1 MEEIKKEKEKEN
13 KPFNVVLLGNIESE
27 KASLLHKLIK
37 KRFYIKQLQEIKMSE
52 ENDKMEDSNIDDVMN
67 IVEIHGETIKM
78 KIWDNVSANKMFSS
92 SNKSLKI
99 AQGIILFY
107 SVADRKSFNILK
119 MSLSRMID
127 FDKYDIPMLM
137 VGSDSETPKRQV
149 TYEEAKSLADSYGL
163 RFHETS
169 INYGINDI
177 FEDIGEQ
184 VFYEKY
190 GNNSNNKN
198 KNKNYIPKCKS
209 QKNLNKNISIY
220 SSSDFYKTDFKINLK
235 KKIDFKK
242 NVSNLSSI
250 KKKKYKSKI
259 NLSKANEAFNS
270 DIDIEDSL
278 YSYRKN
284 NNNNKNKKKNISNLF
299 KSPETVNKKLILN
312 SSPSSILLS
321 YQGKTEATKK
331 REEEIRERRLKKEKE
346 MKSWWEKREREKN
359 EIKKKRKKIEKEELE
374 REIKE
379 EKINKKEKEKKVKE
393 ENNIKVKNNYENKKR
408 INKLEKSKRI
418 EKISYKRNDNE
429 NSSIL
434 KEETQKS
441 IKNKL
446 NNKKNNVQNRN
457 NKFNNTDI
465 NFYKK
470 KNENKSKKLRKNKFK
485 NKSQNN
491 KNNDNLENSQN
502 NTNNDNL
509 EDSQNNTNNDNLENS
524 QNNTNND
531 NLDNSSII
539 SEEIIKQNTEIRNK
553 FLEMYQKNSNI
564 YRCLKCRLIP
574 NIIINEYN
582 QEIEIFCDKSF
593 YDQTHHNITT
603 YSNFQNLSLNHP
615 IDSKNVLCY
624 YCNRAVNGLSEGKTI
639 YYCCLCD
646 IYYCTEDEELHK
658 NERHKYKEE
667 IKKKYLQILNKKN
680 NNTITSSSSQNIKK
694 KTLIKQKSK
703 SLLKNNNKK
712 SKKVN
717 KIINNIINNDEKN
730 KKNKKKKFKNENKIQ
745 IFLMD
750 SFCANH
756 FQLFKYYCY
765 NCHRNICDLCENEHE
780 YHNKIK
786 LEDILLEEDELIE
799 KKNKLNKEKE
809 ELIKINDCFNALIE
823 EIKKKFERLYSIKQ
837 KELAIKEK
845 IIKDYETIKYNFH
858 SIENVH
864 NLKFNN
870 NYYIDKLNN
879 SDWLYKFNLIFK
891 YLNSSLSNKNN
902 DIFDLLNNR
911 NENNNIKIISNN
923 NMNKINKLII
933 LKNEDIAIS
942 NNNKIIIYDKNNL
955 EEKLNIDIFK
965 NNSRINNFIEK
976 EGGGLLCAGYEYI
989 KYIRLSLNNKSYHI
1003 ENIIYEENI
1012 NLNSTIEFNNNYLLL
1027 LNNNNGLE
1035 LWENNYKKK
1044 EYVLIDNNYLEN
1056 NNLNDNYDLENNNL
1070 KEENN
1075 FIFKINYNSF
1085 ILYEKDKIKMFKIND
1100 NNKIEFKFKLDN
1112 IKLVK
1117 GNKSIIKLLDEDYI
1131 LLSCYEYKNK
1141 NLYDEN
1147 DYNNSGYFF
1156 KYSIKLI
1163 NIKNFNIIENFN
1175 NNHPFIDMSYYI
1187 ENIIIG
1193 LDSNGIIYKFE
1204 LDKYQKKLF
1213 LLDKIYY
1220 KSNLRLYNNKINGI
1234 NIDKNKQSVILNN
1247 NDKIIIIS
1255 NLD

>member
-1 MEEIKKEKEKEN
+1 MEETKKEKEN

-37 KRFYIKQLQEIKMSE
+37 KRFYIKQLQEIKNNE

-78 KIWDNVSANKMFSS
+78 KIWDNVSANKIFSS
-92 SNKSLKI
+92 SNKGLKI
-99 AQGIILFY
+99 AQGVILFY

-149 TYEEAKSLADSYGL
+149 TYEEAKSLADSYGI

-190 GNNSNNKN
+190 GNNSNNN
-198 KNKNYIPKCKS
+198 KSKKKKYIPKCKS
-209 QKNLNKNISIY
+209 QKNLNKTISIY

-235 KKIDFKK
+235 RKIDFKK

-250 KKKKYKSKI
+250 KKRKYKSKI

-270 DIDIEDSL
+270 DIDIEDSST
-278 YSYRKN
+278 SYRKN
-284 NNNNKNKKKNISNLF
+284 KKKKKNISNIF
-299 KSPETVNKKLILN
+299 KSPESINKKILN

-346 MKSWWEKREREKN
+346 MKSWWEKREREKIEN
-359 EIKKKRKKIEKEELE
+359 KKKRKKIEKEELE

-379 EKINKKEKEKKVKE
+379 EEQINKKEKKEKEEKKKKEEKEEKVKE
-393 ENNIKVKNNYENKKR
+393 ENNIKDKSKNKKR
-408 INKLEKSKRI
+408 INKLEKSKRL

-434 KEETQKS
+434 KEEKQKS
-441 IKNKL
+441 IKIKL

-470 KNENKSKKLRKNKFK
+470 KNENKSNKVRKNKFK
-485 NKSQNN
+485 NKSQKKKNSDNLENSQNN
-491 KNNDNLENSQN
+491 TINDNLENSQN
-502 NTNNDNL
+502 NTNNVYL
-509 EDSQNNTNNDNLENS
+509 ENSQSNTSNDNLE
-524 QNNTNND
+524 
-531 NLDNSSII
+531 NSSII

-553 FLEMYQKNSNI
+553 FIEMYKKNSNI

-574 NIIINEYN
+574 NIIFNEYN

-593 YDQTHHNITT
+593 YDQSHHNITT
-603 YSNFQNLSLNHP
+603 YSNFQDLSLNHP
-615 IDSKNVLCY
+615 IDSNNVFCY
-624 YCNRAVNGLSEGKTI
+624 YCNKAIKDLPEGKTI

-667 IKKKYLQILNKKN
+667 IKKKYLKIFNKKKKIIN
-680 NNTITSSSSQNIKK
+680 SSSQNTKK
-694 KTLIKQKSK
+694 KTVIKQKSK
-703 SLLKNNNKK
+703 SLLKDINNNNKK
-712 SKKVN
+712 SKSKKGI
-717 KIINNIINNDEKN
+717 KIINNIIINEK
-730 KKNKKKKFKNENKIQ
+730 KEKRKIKNENKVQ

-756 FQLFKYYCY
+756 YQIFKYYCY
-765 NCHRNICDLCENEHE
+765 NCHRNICDLCESEHE

-809 ELIKINDCFNALIE
+809 ELIKIYDYFYVLME
-823 EIKKKFERLYSIKQ
+823 EIKRKFDKLYNIKQ
-837 KELAIKEK
+837 KELYIKEK

-870 NYYIDKLNN
+870 NFNIDKSNN
-879 SDWLYKFNLIFK
+879 SDWFHKFNLIFK
-891 YLNSSLSNKNN
+891 NLNSSLNNKNN

-911 NENNNIKIISNN
+911 NENNIKIISNN
-923 NMNKINKLII
+923 DMNEINKLII

-942 NNNKIIIYDKNNL
+942 NNNKIKIYDKYNL
-955 EEKLNIDIFK
+955 EEKLNINIFK

-989 KYIRLSLNNKSYHI
+989 NYINLSLNNKFYHI
-1003 ENIIYEENI
+1003 ENIIYEKNT
-1012 NLNSTIEFNNNYLLL
+1012 NLNSIIELNNNYIIL
-1027 LNNNNGLE
+1027 LNNNNRLE
-1035 LWENNYKKK
+1035 LWENNYKRKK
-1044 EYVLIDNNYLEN
+1044 YELIDNYYLEN
-1056 NNLNDNYDLENNNL
+1056 KNDNLENNNL

-1075 FIFKINYNSF
+1075 SIFKINYNSF
-1085 ILYEKDKIKMFKIND
+1085 ILSEKDKIKMFKINN
-1100 NNKIEFKFKLDN
+1100 NNKIKFKFKLDN

-1117 GNKSIIKLLDEDYI
+1117 GNNSIIKLLDKDYI
-1131 LLSCYEYKNK
+1131 LLSCYEYKN
-1141 NLYDEN
+1141 NILYNEN
-1147 DYNNSGYFF
+1147 EYNSGYFF
-1156 KYSIKLI
+1156 NYSIKLI
-1163 NIKNFNIIENFN
+1163 DINNFKIIENFN
-1175 NNHPFIDMSYYI
+1175 SNHQFIDMSYYI
-1187 ENIIIG
+1187 DNIIIV

-1204 LDKYQKKLF
+1204 LDKYQQKLF

-1220 KSNLRLYNNKINGI
+1220 KSNKISSI
-1234 NIDKNKQSVILNN
+1234 NINKNKQSVILNN

-1255 NLD
+1255 SLD